1 MNGKFC
7 VECGARISIDARF
20 CRACGRPQPQVKMPT
35 DFAGAPAVPTASQT
49 APAEPVQKAEEAAE
63 AVEAKVEAAEEKVEA
78 AEEKAAEVIAE
89 QTEEA
94 AKAAEQ
100 TVQPAPVPE
109 APKPEPR
116 AVPDIQSYLNNGEPQ
131 EPQVEDIPE
140 PKPQGGLHPGYI
152 LLIGCVLFAA
162 ALLVWAIFATNKLS
176 MTHRNKERSSSSISI
191 VKPTEPPATSKS
203 KDKSSSSGS
212 SGRNEYSGVNG
223 KAAEYIE
230 SGNYTVGSSID
241 AGEYIFIAEEKSYL
255 GDDDY
260 DPSYES
266 FYAGVSSSEDE
277 NDDIR
282 FGWFQGSTYLKL
294 EKGQHLHFSWAKA
307 YPADS
312 YTGENDPFEHPGMFL
327 VGKDVKAGTYSFDVL
342 TDQGYESYAVYD
354 SIDDVMADRGFDSH
368 NYGIEKDEK
377 VTLSDGQY
385 IQLEWCRLKK

>member
-1 MNGKFC
+1 MDGKFC

-35 DFAGAPAVPTASQT
+35 DFAGAPAVPTAAQT

-63 AVEAKVEAAEEKVEA
+63 AVEAKVE
-78 AEEKAAEVIAE
+78 AAEVIAE

-176 MTHRNKERSSSSISI
+176 MTHQNKERSSSSISI
-191 VKPTEPPATSKS
+191 VKPTEPPTTSKS

-241 AGEYIFIAEEKSYL
+241 AGEYIFIAE
-255 GDDDY
+255 
-260 DPSYES
+260 
-266 FYAGVSSSEDE
+266 
-277 NDDIR
+277 
-282 FGWFQGSTYLKL
+282 
-294 EKGQHLHFSWAKA
+294 
-307 YPADS
+307 
-312 YTGENDPFEHPGMFL
+312 
-327 VGKDVKAGTYSFDVL
+327 
-342 TDQGYESYAVYD
+342 
-354 SIDDVMADRGFDSH
+354 
-368 NYGIEKDEK
+368 
-377 VTLSDGQY
+377 
-385 IQLEWCRLKK
+385 